1 MKKQDLFLLLCRIS
15 TAFPMLFYGINKAA
29 YGFNWIETSLQN
41 LGLPSFLA
49 YGVLV
54 GEILSPMAMLIGFRT
69 KVAAFIFFLNTIA
82 AFLIAR
88 TEELFT
94 LNQFGGW
101 SLDLLFMFMMGGLML
116 SLSGAGKYSLSN
128 NHKWD

>member
-1 MKKQDLFLLLCRIS
+1 MKKQDLILLLCRIS
-15 TAFPMLFYGINKAA
+15 TAFPMLFYGINKAVF
-29 YGFNWIETSLQN
+29 GINWIESSLQN

-49 YGVLV
+49 YGVML
-54 GEILSPMAMLIGFRT
+54 GEILSPIAMLIGFRT
-69 KVAAFIFFLNTIA
+69 KIAAFIFFLNTIV

-88 TEELFT
+88 TGELFT
-94 LNQFGGW
+94 LNQYGGW

-116 SLSGAGKYSLSN
+116 SLSGAGQYSVSN